1 MFVTRKSDHI
11 VIKKIATGFLKLR
24 KRRGLTQEAVRYD
37 TGISI
42 ARIEAGNVNLAID
55 TIARLCDYFEIS
67 LGDFFNS
74 LDL

>member
-1 MFVTRKSDHI
+1 M
-11 VIKKIATGFLKLR
+11 
-24 KRRGLTQEAVRYD
+24 D

-42 ARIEAGNVNLAID
+42 ARIEAGKINLAID
-55 TIARLCDYFEIS
+55 TIARLCDYFEIL